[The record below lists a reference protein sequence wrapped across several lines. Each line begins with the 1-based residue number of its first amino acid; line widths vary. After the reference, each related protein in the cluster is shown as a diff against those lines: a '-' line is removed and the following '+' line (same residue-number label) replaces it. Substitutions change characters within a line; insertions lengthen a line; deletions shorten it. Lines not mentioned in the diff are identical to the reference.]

1 MNNHIRNLKTLFIK
15 KPWLGIILIIL
26 NIFLIYNSVIH
37 FSKNNVQFPDIEV
50 DNGTIRDR
58 VFHNKYLNWTFKIPS
73 EYSVTPIHEIDR
85 VREIGN
91 ELLENENKI
100 NKPIRLLN
108 ISTETVD
115 MMSNLNPRVLYP
127 HLTTEDKYFEEIAKR
142 FGKLANHSITVNKI
156 NQGALLID
164 RLEFKYVEYVMTN
177 QKGQVGMMFLSRF
190 NKDYM
195 FDISLTYKNTQDALC
210 LINKLKDSEL
220 DWK

>member
-15 KPWLGIILIIL
+15 NLWLSIPLIVL
-26 NIFLIYNSVIH
+26 NVFLIYNSVIH
-37 FSKNNVQFPDIEV
+37 FSKNNVELPDVEV
-50 DNGTIRDR
+50 DNGTIKNS

-73 EYSVTPIHEIDR
+73 EYSVTPISEIDR
-85 VREIGN
+85 VSKIGN
-91 ELLENENKI
+91 GLLQNENNI
-100 NKPIRLLN
+100 NTPIRLLN

-127 HLTTEDKYFEEIAKR
+127 HLTTEDKYFEEIDNR
-142 FGKLANHSITVNKI
+142 FGNLANHSITVDKI

-164 RLEFKYVEYVMTN
+164 RLQFKYVEYVLTN

-195 FDISLTYKNTQDALC
+195 FDISLTYKNTQDALY